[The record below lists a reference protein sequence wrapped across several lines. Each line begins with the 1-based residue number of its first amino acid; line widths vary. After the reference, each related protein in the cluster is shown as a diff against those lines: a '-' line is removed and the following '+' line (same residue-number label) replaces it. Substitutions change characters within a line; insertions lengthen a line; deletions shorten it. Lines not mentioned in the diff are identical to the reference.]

1 MVTTIAGPDRTDFRE
16 AMAHLPAAV
25 NILTTDGPG
34 GRYGM
39 TVSAVCSVTDAP
51 PTVLVCV
58 NRRSA
63 THDVISGNRR
73 VCVNVLGGHH
83 EELALH
89 FSGVTKVPM
98 PERFTWDIWDPAE
111 EVPVLRDALVN
122 IVGTVRDR
130 KTMGSHSVM
139 FVEVE
144 RVRVRQGDSL
154 VYFNRRFHRLETLR
168 EPSDDEASDDE

>member
-1 MVTTIAGPDRTDFRE
+1 MMTTTISPDRTDFRE

-39 TVSAVCSVTDAP
+39 TVSAVCSVTDSP

-58 NRRSA
+58 NRGSA
-63 THDVISGNRR
+63 SHDVISGNGR
-73 VCVNVLGGHH
+73 VCLNVLGGHH

-89 FSGVTKVPM
+89 FAGATKVPM
-98 PERFTWDIWDPAE
+98 PERFAWDIWDPAE
-111 EVPVLRDALVN
+111 PVPVLRDALVN
-122 IVGTVRDR
+122 IIGTVRDL
-130 KTMGSHSVM
+130 KPMGSHSVM

-144 RVRVRQGDSL
+144 RVRVRHGDSL
-154 VYFNRRFHRLETLR
+154 VYFNRRFHRLETRR
-168 EPSDDEASDDE
+168 EPSDDE